1 VITQDASTRSAVS
14 GAFAGFSGLYDR
26 YTAHP
31 DYAVWIRG
39 LVELARAHGAPET
52 GSALDLGCGTGNSTL
67 PLLDLGYDVT
77 GVDCVPE
84 MLAHARAKTGGR
96 ARLLELDVAD
106 LPRLGAFDVVLCAND
121 VLNYLLTP
129 EELAAALAGAA
140 RNLAPG
146 GVLVFDTNTL
156 LTFRDTFATAHE
168 RPQGDLVFTWTG
180 HAPADAGPGALAHA
194 DITAPGLDEPSV
206 HVQRH
211 HPHDE
216 VVAALGAA
224 GLRLAATYGQHG
236 DGRRE
241 DVVDETRHHKAVHV
255 ATAAPTHTERR

>member
-14 GAFAGFSGLYDR
+14 GAFSGFSGLYDR

-31 DYAVWIRG
+31 AYAGWIRG
-39 LVELARAHGAPET
+39 LAALAQAHGAPPT
-52 GSALDLGCGTGNSTL
+52 GAALDLGCGTGGSTL

-84 MLAHARAKTGGR
+84 MLALARAKTGGR
-96 ARLLELDVAD
+96 ARLLEHDVAD
-106 LPRLGAFDVVLCAND
+106 LPRLGAFGLVLCAND
-121 VLNYLLTP
+121 VLNYLLTGD
-129 EELAAALAGAA
+129 ELAAALAGAA

-168 RPQGDLVFTWTG
+168 RPQGDLRFTWTG
-180 HAPADAGPGALAHA
+180 HAPADLEPGALAHA
-194 DITAPGLDEPSV
+194 EIAAPGLEEPSV

-211 HPHDE
+211 HPREE
-216 VVAALGAA
+216 VVAALQAA
-224 GLRLAATYGQHG
+224 GLRLAATYGQHA

-241 DVVDETRHHKAVHV
+241 DVVDEARHHKAVHV
-255 ATAAPTHTERR
+255 ATTAPTHTERR

>member
-1 VITQDASTRSAVS
+1 VS
-14 GAFAGFSGLYDR
+14 VAFAGFSGLYDR

-31 DYAVWIRG
+31 DYHGWICG
-39 LVELARAHGAPET
+39 LVGLARDHGAPRT
-52 GSALDLGCGTGNSTL
+52 GAALDLGCGTGSSTV

-84 MLAHARAKTGGR
+84 MLSHARAKTGGR
-96 ARLLELDVAD
+96 ARLLELDLTELA
-106 LPRLGAFDVVLCAND
+106 RLGAFEVVLCAND
-121 VLNYLLTP
+121 VLNYLLTAD
-129 EELAAALAGAA
+129 ELAAALAGAA

-168 RPQGDLVFTWTG
+168 RPQGDLLFTWTG
-180 HAPADAGPGALAHA
+180 HGSADLAAGAVAHA
-194 DITAPGLDEPSV
+194 EIAAPGLEEPSV

-211 HPHDE
+211 HPHEE
-216 VVAALGAA
+216 VVAALRAA
-224 GLRLAATYGQHG
+224 GLHLAATYGQHA

-255 ATAAPTHTERR
+255 ATTAPTHTERR

>member
-1 VITQDASTRSAVS
+1 MS

-31 DYAVWIRG
+31 GYRGWIAG
-39 LVELARAHGAPET
+39 LIGLAREHGAPPT
-52 GSALDLGCGTGNSTL
+52 GTALDLGCGTGNSTL
-67 PLLDLGYDVT
+67 PLLDHGYDVT

-84 MLAHARAKTGGR
+84 MLAHARAKTGDR
-96 ARLLELDVAD
+96 ARLLELDVRE

-121 VLNYLLTP
+121 VLNYLLA
-129 EELAAALAGAA
+129 EGELAAALAGAA

-168 RPQGDLVFTWTG
+168 RTQGDLLFTWTG
-180 HAPADAGPGALAHA
+180 HAPADLGPGALAHA
-194 DITAPGLDEPSV
+194 EIAAAVLEEPSV

-211 HPHDE
+211 HAHEE
-216 VVAALGAA
+216 VVAALDAA
-224 GLRLAATYGQHG
+224 GLRLAAAYGQHA

-255 ATAAPTHTERR
+255 ATTAPTHTERR

>member
-14 GAFAGFSGLYDR
+14 GAFTGFSEHYDR

-31 DYAVWIRG
+31 DYATWIRG
-39 LVELARAHGAPET
+39 LVALARAHGARTEGT
-52 GSALDLGCGTGNSTL
+52 ALDLGCGTGNSTL

-77 GVDCVPE
+77 AVDCVPE
-84 MLAHARAKTGGR
+84 MLAHARAKAGDR
-96 ARLLELDVAD
+96 ARLLKLDVTR

-121 VLNYLLTP
+121 VLNYLLTA
-129 EELAAALAGAA
+129 EELAAAIAGAA

-156 LTFRDTFATAHE
+156 LTFRDTFATVHE
-168 RPQGDLVFTWTG
+168 RAQGDVLFTWTG
-180 HAPADAGPGALAHA
+180 HAPADVAPGAIAHA
-194 DITAPGLDEPSV
+194 ELTTAGLEEPSV

-211 HPHDE
+211 HPREE
-216 VVAALGAA
+216 VAAALGAA
-224 GLRLAATYGQHG
+224 GLRLVASYGQHA

-255 ATAAPTHTERR
+255 ATAAPTDTERR

>member
-1 VITQDASTRSAVS
+1 VITQEPSTRSAIS

-31 DYAVWIRG
+31 DYEVWIRG
-39 LVELARAHGAPET
+39 LVALARAHGAPAT
-52 GSALDLGCGTGNSTL
+52 GPALDLGCGTGNSAL

-84 MLAHARAKTGGR
+84 MLTRARVKTGDR
-96 ARLLELDVAD
+96 ARLLELDVTD
-106 LPRLGAFDVVLCAND
+106 LPRLGAFGVVLCAND
-121 VLNYLLTP
+121 VLNYLLTT

-146 GVLVFDTNTL
+146 GVLVFDTNTP

-180 HAPADAGPGALAHA
+180 HAPADLAPGALARA
-194 DITAPGLDEPSV
+194 DIAAPGLDEPSV

-211 HPHDE
+211 HPHAE
-216 VVAALGAA
+216 VVAALEAA
-224 GLRLAATYGQHG
+224 GLRLAATYGQHA

-241 DVVDETRHHKAVHV
+241 DVVDEARHHKAVHV
-255 ATAAPTHTERR
+255 ATAGSTYTERR